1 MRLRKPHSAKTTSTR
16 EERNAH
22 SCVKVNTLMK
32 TTCIENQLAP
42 TDIPL
47 NKVLLFPV
55 IQDNLV
61 VQSKDAIALKSRIF
75 ISVVIRRVRSQ
86 PE

>member
-1 MRLRKPHSAKTTSTR
+1 
-16 EERNAH
+16 
-22 SCVKVNTLMK
+22 MK

-55 IQDNLV
+55 IQVTLV